1 MLTAAATIMNAP
13 SATQLRLSE
22 IVKRPVG
29 GRWKKLNAAALSSEV
44 TSPSASPQYAD
55 TSSTAGR

>member
-1 MLTAAATIMNAP
+1 MLITSETIMNAA
-13 SATQLRLSE
+13 SATQFRLSE

-44 TSPSASPQYAD
+44 ARPSASPQ
-55 TSSTAGR
+55 